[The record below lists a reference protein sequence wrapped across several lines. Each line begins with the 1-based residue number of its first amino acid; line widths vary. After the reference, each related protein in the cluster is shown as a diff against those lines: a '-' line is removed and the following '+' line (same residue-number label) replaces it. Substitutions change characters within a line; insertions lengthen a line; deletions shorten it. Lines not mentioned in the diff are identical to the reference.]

1 MTMMTMASGRGARAV
16 ALALLGIGVIVAV
29 PRAARADA
37 YKDEKLGFSVN
48 SPSKWKQMPIS
59 TDDQW
64 KVAEWQSGRE
74 FIDEDSKTN
83 SWTRQTPKL
92 DVIIIPNS
100 AADQKGA
107 EVQKDGDKI
116 HIKFAAPWKD
126 LKEYM
131 DKKTQD
137 ERWGGYF
144 FSKEE
149 EVKIGTYKVML
160 YEITVDKFTST
171 YNNSPRKVYGWA
183 FYGEDAIYGL
193 VGDALVKFEDKVK
206 PDLEA
211 AAKSF
216 KIFTRTGT
224 LPGAEVTPSGD
235 GGTGDITV
243 KKDPKKE
250 HLTDDDLKKR
260 RMDAFTQHLAKIKNT
275 LQDGWKI
282 KDSEN
287 FTAVTHCDDKF
298 TKEVLDHAEALRA
311 WLDANLGFV
320 GNGYAGKIVLRVC
333 ADDKERSAMYDSMGY
348 SWDRCEVVTG
358 QDKSGW
364 MDNKLSAL
372 NGGIYGIWMRDK
384 NQQLSWSLP
393 PWISSGLYACV
404 SSAVSKGRRITDF
417 KATTWDNVEMANL
430 RRANK
435 LLEARTFFTMDQ
447 ETMWK
452 DYETHR
458 QAEAFVRYLLIG
470 SAHTNPKY
478 KSILSDYI
486 KALVILLDEQNDS
499 KGAAAGAGDEPKT
512 EEEEAARQR
521 ALADAWKKA
530 EQDTLKKLVD
540 KTFPGWDD
548 AAWKSFNASYMKELG
563 G

>member
-1 MTMMTMASGRGARAV
+1 MTMQTMATSRGARAV
-16 ALALLGIGVIVAV
+16 ALVLLGIGVIVAV

-37 YKDEKLGFSVN
+37 YKDEKLGFSVS

-64 KVAEWQSGRE
+64 RVAEWQSPRE
-74 FIDEDSKTN
+74 FEDADTKTN

-107 EVQKDGDKI
+107 EVQKDGDKV
-116 HIKFAAPWKD
+116 HIKMAAPWKD

-131 DKKTQD
+131 DKKAQSD
-137 ERWGGYF
+137 GPGGYY
-144 FSKEE
+144 FSKDAEE
-149 EVKIGTYKVML
+149 SKVGDVKVL
-160 YEITVDKFTST
+160 FYEITFDKFTST
-171 YNNSPRKVYGWA
+171 YNNAPRKWYGWA
-183 FYGEDAIYGL
+183 FYGTDAIYGL
-193 VGDALVKFEDKVK
+193 VGEALVKFEDKVK

-211 AAKSF
+211 AVRSF
-216 KIFTRTGT
+216 KIFPRTGT
-224 LPGAEVTPSGD
+224 LPGQAVTPNGD
-235 GGTGDITV
+235 GSDIVIKGD
-243 KKDPKKE
+243 PSKE
-250 HLTDDDLKKR
+250 HLTDADLKKR
-260 RMDAFTQHLAKIKNT
+260 RTDAFNQHLSKIKGS
-275 LQDGWKI
+275 LAAGWKI

-311 WLDANLGFV
+311 WLDTNLGFV
-320 GNGYAGKIVLRVC
+320 GNGYAGKVVLRVC
-333 ADDKERSAMYDSMGY
+333 ADENERAAMHDSMGY

-358 QDKSGW
+358 QDKNGW
-364 MDNKLSAL
+364 MDNKLSEL
-372 NGGIYGIWMRDK
+372 NGGIYTIWMRDK
-384 NQQLSWSLP
+384 NMQLAWSLP

-404 SSAVSKGRRITDF
+404 SSAVSKGRKITDF
-417 KATTWDNVEMANL
+417 KATTWDNVEMANM

-447 ETMWK
+447 DTMWK
-452 DYETHR
+452 DWETHR

-470 SAHTNPKY
+470 NAHTNPKY
-478 KSILSDYI
+478 KNVLADYI
-486 KALVILLDEQNDS
+486 KNLVILLDEQHDA
-499 KGAAAGAGDEPKT
+499 KGAAGASDEPKT

-521 ALADAWKKA
+521 ALSEAWKKE
-530 EQDTLKKLVD
+530 EQDTLKKLVE

-548 AAWKSFNASYMKELG
+548 NAWKSFNAAYMKELG